1 MNNRQVKENLQIE
14 LSELTLKVNKLK
26 IFLETDKFEKLVIN
40 NQPQA
45 ELLKLQLEVMKNYEK
60 LLISR
65 IANLE
70 DLVQNEM

>member
-1 MNNRQVKENLQIE
+1 MSNRQVKEKLQIE
-14 LSELTLKVNKLK
+14 LRELTLK
-26 IFLETDKFEKLVIN
+26 IN
-40 NQPQA
+40 
-45 ELLKLQLEVMKNYEK
+45 KLQLEVMKHYEK